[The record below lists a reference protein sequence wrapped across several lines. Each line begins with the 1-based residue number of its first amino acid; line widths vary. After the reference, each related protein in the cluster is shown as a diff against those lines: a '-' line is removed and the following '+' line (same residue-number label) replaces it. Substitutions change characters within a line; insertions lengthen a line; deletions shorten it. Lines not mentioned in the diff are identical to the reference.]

1 MSIWIAGAAVLV
13 FLALSSVWK
22 YSFLAIFV
30 LLFLG
35 SELMGS
41 TTWVARP
48 HADEPPNVPPV
59 FIYFTIAMLSFAL
72 ESGRLHTND
81 KVVKLVLGCSCLLGI
96 LLYRLA
102 FPFIVEQNILLYSLL
117 TLSLFLGLPFCGI
130 SILNRV
136 RDRE

>member
-48 HADEPPNVPPV
+48 HADETAKCAPCV
-59 FIYFTIAMLSFAL
+59 
-72 ESGRLHTND
+72 H
-81 KVVKLVLGCSCLLGI
+81 
-96 LLYRLA
+96 LLY
-102 FPFIVEQNILLYSLL
+102 
-117 TLSLFLGLPFCGI
+117 
-130 SILNRV
+130 NRHAVV
-136 RDRE
+136 RIRIRAVSHKR